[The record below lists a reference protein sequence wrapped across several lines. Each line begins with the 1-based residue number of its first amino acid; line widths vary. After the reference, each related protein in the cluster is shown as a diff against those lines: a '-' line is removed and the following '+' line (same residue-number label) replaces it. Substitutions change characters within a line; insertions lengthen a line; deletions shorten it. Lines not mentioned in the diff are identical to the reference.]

1 VAIKLNV
8 PSPSPRPLP
17 ADLGPETPVQY
28 LKGAGP
34 RRAETLA
41 RLEIRT
47 IQDLLHHFPRAWADR
62 SHLGTIATAVVGT
75 DLTLLATVRRVDV
88 SRRGGRADT
97 VVTLEDGTGTLQ
109 AIWFGQPYMKRH
121 FEVGQQLMLSGT
133 VGFFDRKRLTNPEW
147 EVWTEEGESAHVGRI
162 VPIYPSTAGMSQ
174 RVLRGLV
181 RQALEL
187 CLDQL
192 EETLPLKILEAEQ
205 LPGRREALSAI
216 HFPERMEAVDAA
228 RRRFIFEEALEIQ
241 MLLRWLRLERESRRP
256 GIEFPVD
263 SPLSDRL
270 EASLPFRLTPDQQMV
285 LAEIRADMQRAT
297 PMGRLLQGDVGS
309 GKTVVALL
317 AAARAVDAG
326 YQAAIMAPTEVL
338 AEQHR
343 ATFERLATPLG
354 IRVVRLTGQVKS
366 AERAR
371 VLAEIRSGEAGIA
384 VGTHALIQEGVE
396 FHNLGLVVVDE
407 QHRFGV
413 LQRADL
419 KTKGRTP
426 DLLAMTATPIPRTLY
441 LTKAADLSLS
451 QIRSRPAGRGKVVTR
466 VAAESNREKVYQVIR
481 REIDKGRQAYVVYP
495 IIDESEKI
503 DLKAAT
509 LMMATLAAHPLFAG
523 VRLGLL
529 HGRLK
534 AVEKS
539 AVLDAFREG
548 SIDLLVTT
556 TVIEVGID
564 VPNATVMVIE
574 HPERFGL
581 SQLHQLRGRIG
592 RGSETSYCIL
602 IEESVGGAGHERLR
616 LFETTQDGFILAEA
630 DLRFRGAGSIL
641 GVRQSGPAGMGLRI
655 VDPIRDEAVLER
667 AHAMAQR
674 LATEDPQLLDPAW
687 RGWRTRLKKAIDD
700 SRRFLEAG

>member
-1 VAIKLNV
+1 M
-8 PSPSPRPLP
+8 PPTSPRPLP
-17 ADLGPETPVQY
+17 AELGPETPVQY

-47 IQDLLHHFPRAWADR
+47 VLDLLNHFPRAWADR
-62 SHLGTIATAVVGT
+62 SRLGSIAMAEVGH
-75 DLTLLATVRRVDV
+75 DLTILATVRRVDV
-88 SRRGGRADT
+88 SRRASRADT
-97 VVTLEDGTGTLQ
+97 VVTLEDGTGVLQ

-121 FEVGQQLMLSGT
+121 FEAGQQLMVSGT
-133 VGFFDRKRLTNPEW
+133 VGFHERKRLSNPEW
-147 EVWTEEGESAHVGRI
+147 EIWTEDVDSANVGRI

-192 EETLPLKILEAEQ
+192 EETLPSAVLSAEQ
-205 LPGRREALSAI
+205 LPGRREALRVI
-216 HFPERMEAVDAA
+216 HFPEQMEAIDAA

-241 MLLRWLRLERESRRP
+241 MLLRWLRLERENRRP
-256 GIEFPVD
+256 GIAFPE
-263 SPLSDRL
+263 SSALADRL
-270 EASLPFRLTPDQQMV
+270 EASLPFRLTEDQQTV
-285 LAEIRADMQRAT
+285 LAEIRADMRRPT

-338 AEQHR
+338 AEQHLV
-343 ATFERLATPLG
+343 TFEKLATPLG
-354 IRVVRLTGQVKS
+354 IRVVRLTGQLKS
-366 AERAR
+366 AERVR
-371 VLAEIRSGEAGIA
+371 VLAEIRSGVAGIA

-441 LTKAADLSLS
+441 LTRAADLKLS
-451 QIRSRPAGRGKVVTR
+451 QIRSRPAGRGRVVTR
-466 VAAESNREKVYQVIR
+466 VAGEASREKVYDVLR
-481 REIDKGRQAYVVYP
+481 REIDKGRQVYVVYP
-495 IIDESEKI
+495 LIDESEKI

-509 LMMATLAAHPLFAG
+509 VMFATLTAHPRLSG
-523 VRLGLL
+523 VRAGLL

-534 AVEKS
+534 AADKS
-539 AVLDAFREG
+539 AILDAFRAG
-548 SIDLLVTT
+548 TIDLLVTT

-602 IEESVGGAGHERLR
+602 IEESAGGAGHERLR
-616 LFETTQDGFILAEA
+616 LFETTLDGFILAEA

-641 GVRQSGPAGMGLRI
+641 GVRQSGPAGFGLNI
-655 VDPIRDEAVLER
+655 LDPIRDEAVLER
-667 AHAMAQR
+667 AHAMANR
-674 LATEDPQLLDPAW
+674 LANEDPQLLDPAW
-687 RGWRTRLKKAIDD
+687 GGMRTRLKKTIDD
-700 SRRFLEAG
+700 SRRFLDAG